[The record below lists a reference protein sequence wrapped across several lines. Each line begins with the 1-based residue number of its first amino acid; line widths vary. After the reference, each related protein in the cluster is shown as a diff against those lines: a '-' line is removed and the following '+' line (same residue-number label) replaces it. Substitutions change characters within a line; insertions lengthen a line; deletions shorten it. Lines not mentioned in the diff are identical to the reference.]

1 MDCLKITI
9 IEWLIGVFAIDEEN
23 KIIDTVFFPRN
34 GEKMMDIIIKVQKGE
49 IVEEV
54 AKIVRDLIDKG
65 YRSIIVENAN
75 LAKSIRENFD
85 VEVSIEN
92 PSQIGK
98 YLRKNVGKLAIE
110 KGYIEN
116 LEEFNKIVH
125 EITTLL
131 SRKNIREKSSRRDLL
146 TSQTILIID
155 DLDKTF
161 NLFANRLKEWY
172 GIHFPELN
180 TIVNKNEK
188 YLKLIASLGGRSNFT
203 LEKLV
208 EEELTPEQCKNI
220 LSVARSSIGAKIG
233 KDDILE
239 IQNFANAL
247 LTLYNTRNNLE
258 SYLEEV
264 IKEVAPHIHKLVG
277 PTLGARL
284 IAKVGGL
291 QNLAKKSSSTIQI
304 LGAEKALF
312 RSLRTGTKPPKHG
325 LIFQHNQV
333 HMQPRWQRGK
343 IARALASKLAI
354 AARLDAYGGKYQGE
368 ELSKAFDERVK
379 EIREKYSEPPSRR
392 GNKKDE
398 Y

>member
-1 MDCLKITI
+1 MKITI

-23 KIIDTVFFPRN
+23 RVIDTVFFPRN
-34 GEKMMDIIIKVQKGE
+34 REKMKDTIIRVQKGE
-49 IVEEV
+49 VVEEV
-54 AKIVRDLIDKG
+54 AKIVRNLVDKG
-65 YRSIIVENAN
+65 YRSIIVENKN
-75 LAKSIRENFD
+75 LAKSISEKFD
-85 VEVSIEN
+85 VEVFIEN
-92 PSQIGK
+92 PNQGGK
-98 YLRKNVGKLAIE
+98 YLRGNIGRLAIE
-110 KGYIEN
+110 KGYIKD
-116 LEEFNKIVH
+116 LEEFHKIVH

-161 NLFANRLKEWY
+161 NIFANRLKEWY
-172 GIHFPELN
+172 GLHFPELS
-180 TIVNKNEK
+180 TLVNKNEK
-188 YLKLIASLGGRSNFT
+188 YLKLIASLGRRKNFT
-203 LEKLV
+203 LEKLIK
-208 EEELTPEQCKNI
+208 EGFTPEQCKNI
-220 LSVARSSIGAKIG
+220 LSVAESSIGAKIE
-233 KDDILE
+233 KKDILE

-258 SYLEEV
+258 SYLEEA

-291 QNLAKKSSSTIQI
+291 GNLAKKSSSTIQV

-312 RSLRTGTKPPKHG
+312 RSLRTGAKPPKHG

-333 HMQPRWQRGK
+333 HQRPRWQRGK

-354 AARLDAYGGKYQGE
+354 AARLDAYGGKYRGE
-368 ELSKAFDERVK
+368 ELSKDFDERVK
-379 EIREKYSEPPSRR
+379 EIREKYAEPPSKR
-392 GNKKDE
+392 GNEKDE
-398 Y
+398 D

>member
-1 MDCLKITI
+1 MKITI

-23 KIIDTVFFPRN
+23 RVIDTVFFPRN
-34 GEKMMDIIIKVQKGE
+34 REKMKDTIIRVQKGE
-49 IVEEV
+49 VVEEV
-54 AKIVRDLIDKG
+54 AKIVRNLVDKG
-65 YRSIIVENAN
+65 YRSIIVENKN
-75 LAKSIRENFD
+75 LAKSISEKFD
-85 VEVSIEN
+85 VEVFIEN
-92 PSQIGK
+92 PNQGGK
-98 YLRKNVGKLAIE
+98 YLRGNIGRLAIE
-110 KGYIEN
+110 KGYIKD
-116 LEEFNKIVH
+116 LEEFHKIVH

-161 NLFANRLKEWY
+161 NIFANRLKEWY
-172 GIHFPELN
+172 GLHFPELS
-180 TIVNKNEK
+180 TLVNKNEK
-188 YLKLIASLGGRSNFT
+188 YLKLIASLGRRKNFT
-203 LEKLV
+203 LEKLIK
-208 EEELTPEQCKNI
+208 EGFTPEQCKNI
-220 LSVARSSIGAKIG
+220 LSVAESSIGAKIE
-233 KDDILE
+233 KKDILE

-258 SYLEEV
+258 SYLEEA

-291 QNLAKKSSSTIQI
+291 GNLAKKSSSTIQV

-333 HMQPRWQRGK
+333 HQRPRWQRGK

-354 AARLDAYGGKYQGE
+354 AARLDAYGGKYRGE
-368 ELSKAFDERVK
+368 ELSKDFDERVK
-379 EIREKYSEPPSRR
+379 EIREKYAEPPSKR
-392 GNKKDE
+392 GNEKDE
-398 Y
+398 D

>member
-1 MDCLKITI
+1 LKITI

-23 KIIDTVFFPRN
+23 RVIDTVFFPRN
-34 GEKMMDIIIKVQKGE
+34 REKMKDTIIRVQKGE
-49 IVEEV
+49 VVEEV
-54 AKIVRDLIDKG
+54 AKIVRNLVDKG
-65 YRSIIVENAN
+65 YRSIIVENKN
-75 LAKSIRENFD
+75 LAKSISEKFD
-85 VEVSIEN
+85 VEVFIEN
-92 PSQIGK
+92 PNQGGK
-98 YLRKNVGKLAIE
+98 YLRGNVGRLAIE
-110 KGYIEN
+110 KGYIKN
-116 LEEFNKIVH
+116 LEEFHKIVH

-161 NLFANRLKEWY
+161 NIFANRLKEWY
-172 GIHFPELN
+172 GLHFPELS
-180 TIVNKNEK
+180 TLVNKNEK
-188 YLKLIASLGGRSNFT
+188 YLKLIASLGRRKNFT
-203 LEKLV
+203 LEKLIK
-208 EEELTPEQCKNI
+208 EGFTPEQCKNI
-220 LSVARSSIGAKIG
+220 LSVAESSIGAKIE
-233 KDDILE
+233 KKDILE

-258 SYLEEV
+258 SYLEEA

-291 QNLAKKSSSTIQI
+291 GNLAKKSSSTIQV

-325 LIFQHNQV
+325 LIFQHNQI
-333 HMQPRWQRGK
+333 HQRPRWQRGK

-354 AARLDAYGGKYQGE
+354 AARLDAYGGKYRGE
-368 ELSKAFDERVK
+368 ELSKDFDERVK
-379 EIREKYSEPPSRR
+379 EIREKYAEPPSKR
-392 GNKKDE
+392 GNEKDE
-398 Y
+398 D